1 MLPLQFD
8 ASDGTQ
14 QGFALKNFGSD
25 VVPYAEAK
33 SPEEYRNKWVYT
45 YDENSKAYYFI
56 YMGLIE
62 GGNTSP
68 GLLESVTMNPRAQ
81 ATVTHTKLVSDY
93 DKENKKDRYIFS
105 YDTNSF
111 GYDSAEYRLNITAKT
126 VQATKDA
133 VDEVLTGNREMV
145 PENFDKLAASL
156 KEMCR

>member
-1 MLPLQFD
+1 MCIRD
-8 ASDGTQ
+8 
-14 QGFALKNFGSD
+14 
-25 VVPYAEAK
+25 
-33 SPEEYRNKWVYT
+33 R
-45 YDENSKAYYFI
+45 
-56 YMGLIE
+56 
-62 GGNTSP
+62 
-68 GLLESVTMNPRAQ
+68 
-81 ATVTHTKLVSDY
+81 
-93 DKENKKDRYIFS
+93 ENKKDRYIFS